1 MNSLNIISDLKF
13 IEDKIIFLILILPIS
28 LLAGSLVVNINIL
41 LLIIVFFFDLYK
53 KKKFKIFKNNQ
64 IYFLLLLSFYL
75 IFNSIFIGKTEE
87 GMVRAF
93 GFIRFIFLTLILAYY
108 FNYKKSHYL
117 NIILKF
123 WFIIFIVVTFDLLF
137 EYLFGINFLGNK
149 SNYPNR
155 LAGFTGDELKIG
167 GYYFGFILISLSLI
181 FKNYRKFFL
190 PLLFFFILISF
201 FIGEKSNFFKILFIS
216 YLLLIILYYKNYKF
230 WLTSLLAIIIFVFSI
245 NSFNKNVSGKQGIV
259 LHYFQLLNAEGLSYY
274 FKKYSIHYKHYKAAE
289 KIISENYIFGIGVKK
304 FRVESSKKKYNPSDD
319 SMRGATHPH
328 QFHYEILSELG
339 LIGYLLILGFLINQI
354 YYGLKLYKKTKDILV
369 LSSTLFVIANILPI
383 LPSGSFFTTYTATIF
398 WINYSFILKNKIN

>member
-13 IEDKIIFLILILPIS
+13 IEDKIIFLILILPVS

-53 KKKFKIFKNNQ
+53 KKKIKIFKNNQ

-117 NIILKF
+117 NTILKF

-167 GYYFGFILISLSLI
+167 GYYFGFILISLSLV

-190 PLLFFFILISF
+190 PLLFFF
-201 FIGEKSNFFKILFIS
+201 LFHV
-216 YLLLIILYYKNYKF
+216 
-230 WLTSLLAIIIFVFSI
+230 TV
-245 NSFNKNVSGKQGIV
+245 
-259 LHYFQLLNAEGLSYY
+259 
-274 FKKYSIHYKHYKAAE
+274 
-289 KIISENYIFGIGVKK
+289 
-304 FRVESSKKKYNPSDD
+304 
-319 SMRGATHPH
+319 
-328 QFHYEILSELG
+328 
-339 LIGYLLILGFLINQI
+339 
-354 YYGLKLYKKTKDILV
+354 
-369 LSSTLFVIANILPI
+369 
-383 LPSGSFFTTYTATIF
+383 LPSMLPF
-398 WINYSFILKNKIN
+398 